1 MCFWALFA
9 VWAEVVWVVFGLAF
23 VAIGWE
29 PVVDKL
35 LYFLFVV
42 AFEFGECVT
51 HDLGLPVYVLCSVVV
66 PVVFGL

>member
-1 MCFWALFA
+1 M
-9 VWAEVVWVVFGLAF
+9 VFGLAF

-35 LYFLFVV
+35 LYCLFVV
-42 AFEFGECVT
+42 AFKFGECIA
-51 HDLGLPVYVLCSVVV
+51 HNLPVYVLDGVVI